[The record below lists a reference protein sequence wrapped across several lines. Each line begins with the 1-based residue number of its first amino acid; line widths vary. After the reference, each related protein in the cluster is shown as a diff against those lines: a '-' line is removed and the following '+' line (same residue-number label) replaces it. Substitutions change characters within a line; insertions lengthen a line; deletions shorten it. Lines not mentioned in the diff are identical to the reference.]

1 MKHRQF
7 IVTWGGVQKYS
18 IIFFTFLISL
28 FFSCQNYSVS
38 DEGIDQDSD
47 DSSIQK
53 VEIFTEGGLKYAI
66 INRSVAIY
74 GLDDNTDRVNLV
86 IPAEINGIP
95 VTEIAKKAFY
105 EEKAIVSVEF
115 PESLVKIGEYAFYKC
130 TSLSKIE
137 LPKNVKSIEH
147 AFVSCTSLSEVTL
160 NDGIEDITSAF
171 YDDSNIKSIRVPSS
185 VVSMDNAFGYC
196 TELTDVVLEEGL
208 TVVSGFKQCYKLAEI
223 KIPSSVKTIASY
235 AFCNSGL
242 TELVIPE
249 GVETIKNQ
257 FIGGTGITEITLP
270 SSLKTLD
277 DFCFASSSI
286 TNLVIPDSVTLI
298 GKGAFRESKIESVN
312 IPPKVTVLNDSL
324 FAHSSLKEIYIPKT
338 VEKIGNFIFEG
349 CENLQKVTIACDLSE
364 DVSLTEKKDSDSADS
379 ANLYFKEV
387 FDKEKAVEV
396 LDPDNE
402 HYDYSEYGDDDEY
415 HYYCAPKKNADVV
428 FEDTVKT
435 VSGKIFSGNFKKL
448 DLGSVTKIA
457 DVYFK
462 AEEIVFPENE
472 VTLTRCQI
480 EADRIYLNGAITPTW
495 DIDFYVKQLYINAD
509 LTYEDDLGTIIGVH
523 SITDSFYH
531 DENGDYHSVMCPTE
545 LYFADSVTIF
555 PPCFKFEDVVFDVF
569 SVPESFNFTY
579 ACYEN
584 CEFNCEMK
592 MYGEFDWGVFR
603 ECTFNKPVT
612 IGHLTG
618 KGFFIDCKIKN
629 LIVTEN
635 PISSLCVG
643 GDYKTSEIEK
653 LEFTDD
659 VTRIESECF
668 KNTRLSG
675 EIDLSNITYIGQ
687 KAFIY
692 GDNPDYTFTP
702 DGAGNCKFIF
712 SQNPTVLHSHAFFGQ
727 ANAEFEFN
735 GEILL
740 TTDDIYAFSYCKNLK
755 EMPVI
760 KGCIPEKTFWDCES
774 LKEIKIGPDVFLGPA
789 AFMKTTGVEKIS
801 VDSANPHV
809 FEKDGIFIY
818 QDFLDDFGEMHL
830 SYAMPSKCPQSVS
843 VDERT
848 THITSCAFYGCNNLK
863 EIDLMNIKRI
873 NGSAFESCESLEK
886 VITRENSGGIIG
898 ERAFYECKNLKQIDL
913 SKFGVCGYAFYK
925 CSSLEGEIT
934 VPYIDGQYV
943 FYGCSSI
950 TKATVN
956 HCYVTQISYS
966 YFEGM
971 DYAFAE
977 CTNLKEFQLGF
988 AAPPKGEED
997 FCARY
1002 AFQNCTSLERFVYY
1016 GYYKQSMLLDV
1027 KGIFEGCTSIKEVIN
1042 YTESG
1047 YKSYACEKIAKDYPG
1062 LVKYVVYEE

>member
-1 MKHRQF
+1 M
-7 IVTWGGVQKYS
+7 
-18 IIFFTFLISL
+18 

-38 DEGIDQDSD
+38 DEGFDQDSD
-47 DSSIQK
+47 DSSSQK

-95 VTEIAKKAFY
+95 VTEIAEKAFY

-115 PESLVKIGEYAFYKC
+115 PESLVKIGKYAFYKC

-185 VVSMDNAFGYC
+185 VVSMNNAFGDC

-208 TVVSGFKQCYKLAEI
+208 TVVSGFYNCYKLTEI

-235 AFCNSGL
+235 AFYNSGL
-242 TELVIPE
+242 KELVIPE
-249 GVETIKNQ
+249 GVETIQNR
-257 FIGGTGITEITLP
+257 FIGDTGITEITLP
-270 SSLKTLD
+270 TSLKTLD
-277 DFCFASSSI
+277 DFCFAKSSI

-364 DVSLTEKKDSDSADS
+364 DVSLTEEKGSGSAAS
-379 ANLYFKEV
+379 LYFKEF

-402 HYDYSEYGDDDEY
+402 HYDYYEYGDDDEY

-435 VSGKIFSGNFKKL
+435 VSGKIFGGNFKKL
-448 DLGSVTKIA
+448 DLGSVTTI
-457 DVYFK
+457 DGVVFE

-472 VTLTRCQI
+472 VTLLQGMY
-480 EADRIYLNGAITPTW
+480 EADRIYLNGAITPTRVG
-495 DIDFYVKQLYINAD
+495 INFYVKQLYINAD
-509 LTYEDDLGTIIGVH
+509 STYEDDLYTISFH
-523 SITDSFYH
+523 SITDSFYY

-545 LYFADSVTIF
+545 LYVADSVTSF
-555 PPCFKFEDVVFDVF
+555 PPCFNFEDVVFDVF

-592 MYGEFDWGVFR
+592 MYGEFDWNIFT

-612 IGHLTG
+612 VGHLTSKQG
-618 KGFFIDCKIKN
+618 GRFFIDCNIKN

-635 PISSLCVG
+635 PISSLCVGSYIG

-692 GDNPDYTFTP
+692 GDNPDYTFNP
-702 DGAGNCKFIF
+702 DGAGNCKFIL
-712 SQNPTVLHSHAFFGQ
+712 SQNPTVLHSRAFFGQ

-830 SYAMPSKCPQSVS
+830 SYVMQSKCPQSVS

-863 EIDLMNIKRI
+863 EIDLMNIKEI

-886 VITRENSGGIIG
+886 VTLKENSGGGIG
-898 ERAFYECKNLKQIDL
+898 ERAFYECKNLKQMFDL
-913 SKFGVCGYAFYK
+913 SKFRVGGYAFYK
-925 CSSLEGEIT
+925 CSSLEGEI
-934 VPYIDGQYV
+934 IADYV
-943 FYGCSSI
+943 GGYAFYGCSSI
-950 TKATVN
+950 TKATVTDSI
-956 HCYVTQISYS
+956 Y
-966 YFEGM
+966 

-977 CTNLKEFQLGF
+977 CTNLKEFQLRF
-988 AAPPKGEED
+988 APPGPERD
-997 FCARY
+997 YFSANY
-1002 AFQNCTSLERFVYY
+1002 AFQNCTSLERVVYY
-1016 GYYKQSMLLDV
+1016 GYYMRPFICLEF

-1042 YTESG
+1042 YTSSG
-1047 YKSYACEKIAKDYPG
+1047 YKSGVCEKIAKEYPG
-1062 LVKYVVYEE
+1062 LVKYIVYEE

>member
-1 MKHRQF
+1 M
-7 IVTWGGVQKYS
+7 GGGQKYS

-47 DSSIQK
+47 DSSSQK

-95 VTEIAKKAFY
+95 VTEIAENAFY
-105 EEKAIVSVEF
+105 EEKAIASVEF
-115 PESLVKIGEYAFYKC
+115 PESLVKIGKYAFYKC

-160 NDGIEDITSAF
+160 NDGIEDIASAF
-171 YDDSNIKSIRVPSS
+171 YDDRSIKSIRVPAS
-185 VVSMDNAFGYC
+185 VVSMDNAFGDC

-223 KIPSSVKTIASY
+223 KIPSSVKTISY
-235 AFCNSGL
+235 MAFCNSGL
-242 TELVIPE
+242 KELVIPE
-249 GVETIKNQ
+249 GVETIQNG
-257 FIGGTGITEITLP
+257 FITGTGITEITLP

-277 DFCFASSSI
+277 DFCFAESSI

-364 DVSLTEKKDSDSADS
+364 DVSLTEKQYSTSSD

-435 VSGKIFSGNFKKL
+435 VSGKIFGGNFKKL

-472 VTLTRCQI
+472 VTLLQGMY
-480 EADRIYLNGAITPTW
+480 EADRIYLNGAITPTRV

-509 LTYEDDLGTIIGVH
+509 STYEDDLYKISFH
-523 SITDSFYH
+523 SIIDSFYH
-531 DENGDYHSVMCPTE
+531 DENGDYHYVMCPTE
-545 LYFADSVTIF
+545 LYVADSVTSF
-555 PPCFKFEDVVFDVF
+555 PPCFNFEDVVFDVF

-579 ACYEN
+579 ACYKN
-584 CEFNCEMK
+584 CEFNLEMK
-592 MYGEFDWGVFR
+592 MYGEFNWGVFR

-618 KGFFIDCKIKN
+618 EDFFIDCNIKN

-635 PISSLCVG
+635 PISSLCVGSYIG

-687 KAFIY
+687 KGFIY
-692 GDNPDYTFTP
+692 GDNPDYTFNP

-740 TTDDIYAFSYCKNLK
+740 TPDDIYAFSYCKNLK

-863 EIDLMNIKRI
+863 EIDLMNIKGI

-886 VITRENSGGIIG
+886 VITRENSGGIIE

-913 SKFGVCGYAFYK
+913 SKFRISDYAFYK

-934 VPYIDGQYV
+934 VGMIGKYA
-943 FYGCSSI
+943 FYGCTSI
-950 TKATVN
+950 TKATVA
-956 HCYVTQISYS
+956 YLD
-966 YFEGM
+966 

-977 CTNLKEFQLGF
+977 CTNLKECQLGF
-988 AAPPKGEED
+988 APPGPEREY
-997 FCARY
+997 FSANY
-1002 AFQNCTSLERFVYY
+1002 AFQNCTSLERVVYY
-1016 GYYKQSMLLDV
+1016 GYYSRPFICLEF

-1047 YKSYACEKIAKDYPG
+1047 DKSWVCEKIEKEYPG

>member
-7 IVTWGGVQKYS
+7 RVTWGGGQKYS

-47 DSSIQK
+47 DSSSQK

-95 VTEIAKKAFY
+95 VTEIAENAFY
-105 EEKAIVSVEF
+105 EEKAIASVEF
-115 PESLVKIGEYAFYKC
+115 PESLVKIGKYAFYKC

-160 NDGIEDITSAF
+160 NDGIEDIASAF
-171 YDDSNIKSIRVPSS
+171 YDDRSIKSIRVPAS
-185 VVSMDNAFGYC
+185 VVSMDNAFGDC

-208 TVVSGFKQCYKLAEI
+208 TVVSGFYNCYKLEEI

-242 TELVIPE
+242 KELVIPE
-249 GVETIKNQ
+249 GVETIKNR
-257 FIGGTGITEITLP
+257 FIGDTGITEITLP
-270 SSLKTLD
+270 TSLKTLD
-277 DFCFASSSI
+277 DFCFAESSI

-298 GKGAFRESKIESVN
+298 GKGAFMESKIESVN

-324 FAHSSLKEIYIPKT
+324 FERSSLKEIYIPKT
-338 VEKIGNFIFEG
+338 IEKIGSFIFSQ

-364 DVSLTEKKDSDSADS
+364 DVSLTEIKDSDSADS
-379 ANLYFKEV
+379 ANLNFKESL
-387 FDKEKAVEV
+387 DKEKAVEV

-402 HYDYSEYGDDDEY
+402 HYDYFEYGDDDEY
-415 HYYCAPKKNADVV
+415 HYYCAPTKKIVDVV

-435 VSGKIFSGNFKKL
+435 VCGKIFSGNFKKL

-472 VTLTRCQI
+472 VTVGGGVARCQI
-480 EADRIYLNGAITPTW
+480 EADRIYLNGAITPNSG
-495 DIDFYVKQLYINAD
+495 ISFYVKQLYINAD
-509 LTYEDDLGTIIGVH
+509 LTDEDDLHAISFH

-531 DENGDYHSVMCPTE
+531 DENGDYHSVMCPIE
-545 LYFADSVTIF
+545 LYVADSVTSF
-555 PPCFKFEDVVFDVF
+555 PPCFYFEDVVFDVF
-569 SVPESFNFTY
+569 VPESFNFTY

-592 MYGEFDWGVFR
+592 MYGEFDWTVFT

-612 IGHLTG
+612 VGHLTSKQG
-618 KGFFIDCKIKN
+618 GRFFKDCNIKN

-635 PISSLCVG
+635 PISSLCVV

-668 KNTRLSG
+668 KNIRLSG

-692 GDNPDYTFTP
+692 DDNP

-740 TTDDIYAFSYCKNLK
+740 TPDDIYAFSYCKNLK

-886 VITRENSGGIIG
+886 VTLKENSGGEIG

-956 HCYVTQISYS
+956 HCYVTPISAF

-988 AAPPKGEED
+988 APPKVEED

-1002 AFQNCTSLERFVYY
+1002 AFQNCTSLERVVYY
-1016 GYYKQSMLLDV
+1016 GYYKQPLFMET

-1042 YTESG
+1042 YTKSG
-1047 YKSYACEKIAKDYPG
+1047 YKSYACEEIEKEYPG

>member
-1 MKHRQF
+1 M
-7 IVTWGGVQKYS
+7 
-18 IIFFTFLISL
+18 

-47 DSSIQK
+47 DSSSQK

-95 VTEIAKKAFY
+95 VTEIAENAFY
-105 EEKAIVSVEF
+105 EEKAIASVEF
-115 PESLVKIGEYAFYKC
+115 PESLVKIGKYAFYKC

-160 NDGIEDITSAF
+160 NDEIEDITSAF

-208 TVVSGFKQCYKLAEI
+208 TVVSGFESCYKLTEI
-223 KIPSSVKTIASY
+223 KIPSSVKIISSW
-235 AFCNSGL
+235 AFYNSGL

-249 GVETIKNQ
+249 GVETIKNR
-257 FIGGTGITEITLP
+257 FIGDTGITEITLP
-270 SSLKTLD
+270 TSLKTLD
-277 DFCFASSSI
+277 DFCFAESSI

-298 GKGAFRESKIESVN
+298 GKGAFMESKIESVN
-312 IPPKVTVLNDSL
+312 IPLKVTVLNDSL
-324 FAHSSLKEIYIPKT
+324 FERSSLKEIYIPKT
-338 VEKIGNFIFEG
+338 IEKIGSFIFSQ

-364 DVSLTEKKDSDSADS
+364 DVSLTEIKDSDSADS
-379 ANLYFKEV
+379 ANLNFKESL
-387 FDKEKAVEV
+387 DKEKAVEV

-402 HYDYSEYGDDDEY
+402 HYDYFEYGDDDEY
-415 HYYCAPKKNADVV
+415 HYYCAPTKKIVDVV

-435 VSGKIFSGNFKKL
+435 VCGKIFSGNFKKL

-457 DVYFK
+457 DGYFK

-480 EADRIYLNGAITPTW
+480 EADRIYLNGAITPTRVGS
-495 DIDFYVKQLYINAD
+495 DFYVKQLYINAGS
-509 LTYEDDLGTIIGVH
+509 TYEDDLYKIRFH
-523 SITDSFYH
+523 SIIDSFYH

-545 LYFADSVTIF
+545 LYFADSVTSF
-555 PPCFKFEDVVFDVF
+555 PPCFYFEDVVFDVF
-569 SVPESFNFTY
+569 VPESFNFTY

-592 MYGEFDWGVFR
+592 MYGEFNWGVFR

-618 KGFFIDCKIKN
+618 EGFFIDCKIKN

-635 PISSLCVG
+635 PISSLCVGSYIG

-687 KAFIY
+687 KGFIY
-692 GDNPDYTFTP
+692 GDNPDYTFNP

-740 TTDDIYAFSYCKNLK
+740 TPDDIYAFSYCKNLK

-774 LKEIKIGPDVFLGPA
+774 LKEIKIGPDVFLGPG

-863 EIDLMNIKRI
+863 EIDLMNIKKI

-886 VITRENSGGIIG
+886 VTLKENSGGEIG
-898 ERAFYECKNLKQIDL
+898 ERAFYECKNLKQMFDL
-913 SKFGVCGYAFYK
+913 SKFGVRDYAFYK
-925 CSSLEGEIT
+925 CSSLEGEIIADN
-934 VPYIDGQYV
+934 VGRYA

-950 TKATVN
+950 TKATVTDSI
-956 HCYVTQISYS
+956 Y
-966 YFEGM
+966 

-977 CTNLKEFQLGF
+977 CTNLKEFQMGF
-988 AAPPKGEED
+988 APGPEREYISAN
-997 FCARY
+997 Y
-1002 AFQNCTSLERFVYY
+1002 AFQNCTSLVRVVYY
-1016 GYYKQSMLLDV
+1016 GYYWRPFICFEF

-1042 YTESG
+1042 YTYYG
-1047 YKSYACEKIAKDYPG
+1047 YKSAVCEKIEEEYPG
-1062 LVKYVVYEE
+1062 LVKYVYEE